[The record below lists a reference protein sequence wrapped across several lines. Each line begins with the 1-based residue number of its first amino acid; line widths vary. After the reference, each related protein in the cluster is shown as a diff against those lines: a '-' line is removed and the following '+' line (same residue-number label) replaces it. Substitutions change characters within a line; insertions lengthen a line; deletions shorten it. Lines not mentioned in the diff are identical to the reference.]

1 MEALRDLWT
10 GAGLNAIEGPGVYS
24 THPHHLR
31 DGHAILLALA
41 ARFRQTKTPS
51 LGSRNSTPAASKAR
65 FTNSV
70 LHSPFLLVRLG
81 GFATD
86 YFRGYPSA
94 LRPAGLS
101 EARCGGLGEAEARLI
116 TIGELDASRLECTL

>member
-1 MEALRDLWT
+1 MEALQDLWT

-24 THPHHLR
+24 THPHDLR

-65 FTNSV
+65 FTNSA
-70 LHSPFLLVRLG
+70 LHSSFLLVRLG
-81 GFATD
+81 GFAAD
-86 YFRGYPSA
+86 YFRGKPST
-94 LRPAGLS
+94 LRAVRLS
-101 EARCGGLGEAEARLI
+101 GARCSGFGEADARLI
-116 TIGELDASRLECTL
+116 TIGELDAGRLECTL